1 MAANLTADASVV
13 VASLSDWHELQTTCR
28 RRLDDVEWL
37 PAQVIAESVSILSRL
52 PGGLAVPLDV
62 AIAAVAGT
70 CQHARQLR
78 ADRYLAVLSAI
89 ARAGLGGGA
98 AYDALIGATARDH
111 DATLLTLDRR
121 AQRTYAAVGASF
133 EIVG

>member
-52 PGGLAVPLDV
+52 
-62 AIAAVAGT
+62 
-70 CQHARQLR
+70 QHARQLR
-78 ADRYLAVLSAI
+78 ADRYLPVLSAI

-98 AYDALIGATARDH
+98 VYDALIGATARDH
-111 DATLLTLDRR
+111 DATLLSLDRR